1 MSKIIELPKQRYVNM
16 ARNKR
21 KVICMARRIDG
32 KGCQGCAFCGIDN
45 LCIQPEKILHMREL
59 FCKEPRK
66 FWNGTDFGSK

>member
-45 LCIQPEKILHMREL
+45 LCIQPARENPAY
-59 FCKEPRK
+59 E
-66 FWNGTDFGSK
+66 GTVLQRTP